1 MDQATRARL
10 IESYGAGYEVVAA
23 ALDGLTDRQLDRP
36 DPNDGWT
43 ARQVAHHLADSE
55 MTAAIRFRLLCEDNP
70 QIQGYDERYCLY
82 RHSLEELDSRLL
94 GWPG

>member
-23 ALDGLTDRQLDRP
+23 ALDGLTDRRP

-43 ARQVAHHLADSE
+43 AR
-55 MTAAIRFRLLCEDNP
+55 
-70 QIQGYDERYCLY
+70 
-82 RHSLEELDSRLL
+82 
-94 GWPG
+94 